1 MAIRPWLLSDAKALA
16 AALNDGEVQS
26 NLRDGLPYPYTAD
39 DAREFIS
46 AMLAAGDSAYAF
58 AITHGGE
65 CVGGISVTRGENIHR
80 FTGELGYYVARTH
93 WGLGLATL
101 AVREI
106 CGYIFAN
113 TDIMR
118 IYAEPFDSNAASC
131 RVLEK
136 AGFALEGTLRANAV
150 KLGEAR
156 DMRMY
161 ALVRPDILEKGS
173 R

>member
-1 MAIRPWLLSDAKALA
+1 MTIRPWLLSDAEALA
-16 AALNDGEVQS
+16 EALNDEAVQA

-46 AMLAAGDSAYAF
+46 AMLAAGDSVYPF
-58 AITHGGE
+58 AITHEGR
-65 CVGGISVTRGENIHR
+65 CVGSISVTRGVNIHR
-80 FTGELGYYVARTH
+80 FTGELGYYVGRTH
-93 WGLGLATL
+93 WGFGLATR

-106 CGYIFAN
+106 CEYVFAN

-118 IYAEPFDSNAASC
+118 IYAEPFTSNAASC

-136 AGFALEGTLRANAV
+136 AGFSLEGTLRANAV
-150 KLGEAR
+150 KDGAVR

-161 ALVRPDILEKGS
+161 ALVRTYILK
-173 R
+173 

>member
-1 MAIRPWLLSDAKALA
+1 MTIRPWLLSDAEALA
-16 AALNDGEVQS
+16 EALNDEAVQA

-46 AMLAAGDSAYAF
+46 FMLAAGDSVYPF
-58 AITHGGE
+58 AITHEGR
-65 CVGGISVTRGENIHR
+65 CVGSISVTRGVNIHR
-80 FTGELGYYVARTH
+80 FTGELGYYVGRTH
-93 WGLGLATL
+93 WGFGLATR

-106 CGYIFAN
+106 CEYVFAN

-118 IYAEPFDSNAASC
+118 IYAEPFTSNAASC

-136 AGFALEGTLRANAV
+136 AGFSLEGTLRANAV
-150 KLGEAR
+150 KGGAVR

-161 ALVRPDILEKGS
+161 ALVCTDIFK
-173 R
+173 

>member
-1 MAIRPWLLSDAKALA
+1 MTIRPWLLSDAEALA
-16 AALNDGEVQS
+16 EALNDEAVQA

-46 AMLAAGDSAYAF
+46 AMLSAGDSVYPF
-58 AITHGGE
+58 AITHEGR
-65 CVGGISVTRGENIHR
+65 CVGSISVTRGVNIHR
-80 FTGELGYYVARTH
+80 FTGELGYYVGRTH
-93 WGLGLATL
+93 WGFGLATR

-106 CGYIFAN
+106 CEYVFAN

-118 IYAEPFDSNAASC
+118 IYAEPFTSNAASC

-136 AGFALEGTLRANAV
+136 AGFSLEGTLRASAV
-150 KLGEAR
+150 KGGAVR

-161 ALVRPDILEKGS
+161 ALVRTDIFK
-173 R
+173 

>member
-1 MAIRPWLLSDAKALA
+1 MTIRPWLLSDAEALA
-16 AALNDGEVQS
+16 EALNDEAVQA

-46 AMLAAGDSAYAF
+46 AMLSAGDSVYPF
-58 AITHGGE
+58 AITHEGR
-65 CVGGISVTRGENIHR
+65 CVGSISVTRGVNIHR
-80 FTGELGYYVARTH
+80 FTGELGYYVGRTH
-93 WGLGLATL
+93 WGFGLATR

-106 CGYIFAN
+106 CEYVFAN

-118 IYAEPFDSNAASC
+118 IYAEPFTSNAASC

-136 AGFALEGTLRANAV
+136 AGFSLEGTLRANAV
-150 KLGEAR
+150 KGSAVR

-161 ALVRPDILEKGS
+161 ALVRTDIFK
-173 R
+173 

>member
-1 MAIRPWLLSDAKALA
+1 MTIRPWLLSDAEALA
-16 AALNDGEVQS
+16 EALNDEAVQA

-46 AMLAAGDSAYAF
+46 AMLSTGDSVYPF
-58 AITHGGE
+58 AITHEGR
-65 CVGGISVTRGENIHR
+65 CVGSISVTRGVNIHR
-80 FTGELGYYVARTH
+80 FTGELGYYVGRTH
-93 WGLGLATL
+93 WGFGLATR

-106 CGYIFAN
+106 CEYVFAN

-118 IYAEPFDSNAASC
+118 IYAEPFTSNAASC

-136 AGFALEGTLRANAV
+136 AGFSLEGTLRANSVKGGAV
-150 KLGEAR
+150 R

-161 ALVRPDILEKGS
+161 ALVRTDIFK
-173 R
+173 

>member
-1 MAIRPWLLSDAKALA
+1 MTIRPWLLSDAEALA
-16 AALNDGEVQS
+16 EALNDEAVQA

-46 AMLAAGDSAYAF
+46 AMLSAGDSVYPF
-58 AITHGGE
+58 AITHEGR
-65 CVGGISVTRGENIHR
+65 CVGSISVTRGVNIHR
-80 FTGELGYYVARTH
+80 FTGELGYYVGRTH
-93 WGLGLATL
+93 WGFGLATR

-106 CGYIFAN
+106 CEYVFAN

-118 IYAEPFDSNAASC
+118 IYAEPFTSNAASC

-136 AGFALEGTLRANAV
+136 AGFSLEGTLRANAV
-150 KLGEAR
+150 KDGAVR

-161 ALVRPDILEKGS
+161 ALVRTYILK
-173 R
+173 